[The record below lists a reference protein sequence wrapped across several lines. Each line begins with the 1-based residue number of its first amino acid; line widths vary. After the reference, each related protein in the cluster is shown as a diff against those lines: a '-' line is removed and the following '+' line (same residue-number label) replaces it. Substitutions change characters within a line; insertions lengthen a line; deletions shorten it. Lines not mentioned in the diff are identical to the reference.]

1 MEKERRGDVG
11 TFQPARH
18 LPPDKQQDLALIQ
31 ISIGLAGNIQMEQWL
46 DLELTVEK
54 TKGLLAWRLGTKA
67 SHVEIVAGTRK
78 GQDSDLL
85 REALGEARE
94 LTLILVQDSDSDS
107 DVPPPLAS
115 ASSDDEDRLAAQA
128 GEEEISQTSSGSTES
143 VEENWRKQLRLV
155 RAALGAVGTSINGR

>member
-1 MEKERRGDVG
+1 MEKERQGDVG

-18 LPPDKQQDLALIQ
+18 LPPDKQHDLALIQ
-31 ISIGLAGNIQMEQWL
+31 VSIGLAGNNQMEQWL

-67 SHVEIVAGTRK
+67 SHVEIVSGTRK

-85 REALGEARE
+85 RETLGEARE
-94 LTLILVQDSDSDS
+94 LTLILVQDSYSDS

-115 ASSDDEDRLAAQA
+115 ASSDD
-128 GEEEISQTSSGSTES
+128 ISETSSDSTGSS
-143 VEENWRKQLRLV
+143 EENWRAYNKLALV
-155 RAALGAVGTSINGR
+155 RAALAASRASSSGHGH

>member
-1 MEKERRGDVG
+1 MG

-18 LPPDKQQDLALIQ
+18 LPPDKQHDLALIQ
-31 ISIGLAGNIQMEQWL
+31 VSIGLAGNNQMEQWL

-67 SHVEIVAGTRK
+67 SHVEIVSGTRK

-115 ASSDDEDRLAAQA
+115 ASSDDEDRLAAQGGA
-128 GEEEISQTSSGSTES
+128 EDISETSSDSTGSSED
-143 VEENWRKQLRLV
+143 NWRAYNKLALV
-155 RAALGAVGTSINGR
+155 RAALAASRASSSGHGH